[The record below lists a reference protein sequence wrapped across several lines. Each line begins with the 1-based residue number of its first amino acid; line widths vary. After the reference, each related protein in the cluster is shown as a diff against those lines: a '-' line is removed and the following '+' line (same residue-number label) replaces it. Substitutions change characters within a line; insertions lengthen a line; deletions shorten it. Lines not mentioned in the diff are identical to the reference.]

1 MRNLIVITLILGLAF
16 LSIGC
21 GLNKAQKGAIIGAG
35 TGTAAGAAIGKK
47 AGNTGAGAVAGAAVG
62 GIAGGLIGKYMDK
75 QAEEVKQEVQGAK
88 VERVGEG
95 EDAKVNITFES
106 GFLFDVNKAE
116 LKPDTIVNLNKLA
129 DILQKYPDTNI
140 IIEGHTDSTGKED
153 YNMQLSEKRAKS
165 VQNYIMQ
172 QGIDSNRMTAK
183 WYGETKPVASN
194 ETEEG
199 KSQNRRVEISIAAND
214 KLKEEAA
221 KAEQEQKS

>member
-1 MRNLIVITLILGLAF
+1 VQAQALPQER
-16 LSIGC
+16 LS
-21 GLNKAQKGAIIGAG
+21 A
-35 TGTAAGAAIGKK
+35 KK

-172 QGIDSNRMTAK
+172 QGINSNRMTAK